1 MVPAARTRSGTWT
14 LCVSLRFGGSM
25 LGAAAVMM
33 MSLVL
38 DVAINNLTP
47 KQDSATECP
56 LLLVW
61 LLLVFFP
68 SN

>member
-1 MVPAARTRSGTWT
+1 
-14 LCVSLRFGGSM
+14 M

-38 DVAINNLTP
+38 DVTISNLTT

-61 LLLVFFP
+61 LLLGFFL
-68 SN
+68 

>member
-1 MVPAARTRSGTWT
+1 
-14 LCVSLRFGGSM
+14 M

-61 LLLVFFP
+61 LLLGFFP